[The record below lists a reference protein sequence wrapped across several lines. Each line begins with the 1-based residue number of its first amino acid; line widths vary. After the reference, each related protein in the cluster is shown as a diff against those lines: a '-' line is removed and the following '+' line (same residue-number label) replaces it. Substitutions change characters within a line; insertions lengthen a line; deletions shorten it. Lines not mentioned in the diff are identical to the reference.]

1 MITECLADF
10 DEFKK
15 QVYLKLKIQSLS
27 SPSLADVNTTT
38 LLAFNDILPDQTT
51 RSFTD
56 II

>member
-15 QVYLKLKIQSLS
+15 QVYPKLKIQSLS
-27 SPSLADVNTTT
+27 FPSLADGNTTT

-56 II
+56 FI

>member
-1 MITECLADF
+1 MITECLPDF

-15 QVYLKLKIQSLS
+15 QVYPKLKIQSLS

-56 II
+56 FI